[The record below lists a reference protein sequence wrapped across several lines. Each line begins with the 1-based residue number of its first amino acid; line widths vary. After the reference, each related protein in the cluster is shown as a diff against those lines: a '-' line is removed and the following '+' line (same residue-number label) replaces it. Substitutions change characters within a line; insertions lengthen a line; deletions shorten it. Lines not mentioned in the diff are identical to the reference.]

1 MIGPR
6 TINMNLLEQ
15 KEKIA
20 PKKIVT
26 YCENYTDSFSL
37 CLQFFNAMYTRAS
50 SIYAYYMH
58 N

>member
-1 MIGPR
+1 
-6 TINMNLLEQ
+6 MNLLEQ